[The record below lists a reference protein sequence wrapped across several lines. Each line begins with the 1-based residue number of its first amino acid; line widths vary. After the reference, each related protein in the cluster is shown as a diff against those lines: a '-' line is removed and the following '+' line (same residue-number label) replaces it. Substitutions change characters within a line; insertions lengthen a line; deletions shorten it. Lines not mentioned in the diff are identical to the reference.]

1 MLVALHCFAASVDA
15 ARRAAALVDGRLAAA
30 VHATAGLKFTA
41 VTFMVLAFYALIWP
55 DATFQRDSVAR
66 RVRRCSAAVARLA
79 RMRAEPPWPARVHR
93 RRCLM
98 RHSQEAQGIPFGRY
112 MHEIHALPAVFIVA
126 DLAGALQPQLLA
138 RHAPSARV
146 AAAQAMAFGAAW
158 TLVQELNRLAT
169 GAAPYAILAVMPLRA
184 RLVLD
189 VICLTAVA
197 CIALAFRAAIVRRAG
212 ASAAATAPAKKR
224 R

>member
-15 ARRAAALVDGRLAAA
+15 ARRAAALADGRLAAA
-30 VHATAGLKFTA
+30 VHATAGLKVTA
-41 VTFMVLAFYALIWP
+41 VTFMVLAFYTLIWP

-66 RVRRCSAAVARLA
+66 RVRRPARVAWLA
-79 RMRAEPPWPARVHR
+79 RVRAGPPWPARVHR

-112 MHEIHALPAVFIVA
+112 MHEIHALPAVFIFA
-126 DLAGALQPQLLA
+126 DMAGALQPQLLA

-146 AAAQAMAFGAAW
+146 SAAQAIAFGAAW
-158 TLVQELNRLAT
+158 ALGQELTRVAT
-169 GAAPYAILAVMPLRA
+169 GAAPYAILTVMPLRA
-184 RLVLD
+184 RLMLD
-189 VICLTAVA
+189 AICLSGVA